1 MSIFAGIYCRKENQT
16 IPAFV
21 GDSLKKLISRNEN
34 DEVRVFEDARTF
46 FIKVGIGAFQ
56 EAGQISDAK
65 GFSLLAG
72 EPLISESREKDLI
85 QIRKD
90 LAKGK
95 FDALSNSRGV
105 FCFADYQPTKLT
117 LATDKLGIRP
127 LYFWM
132 DENYVIFATALR
144 ILENLAEIPKKMNVR
159 AVTEISAFG
168 YALSDRTPY
177 ENIFLLKA
185 GEVLQVKNE
194 TVLHSKYW
202 RWDEIE
208 TEHDT
213 KENLSKT
220 LYQEFETAVK
230 LRLGKDTA
238 TIAYL
243 SGGLDSRCIVG
254 LLSHLKTKVHTF
266 NFARPNTQD
275 QIFGR
280 DFAKKAGTIHTEV
293 PKESGD
299 HVPDYS
305 TKMANAWQESKTR
318 KTQPPERPSLIWSG
332 EGGSVA
338 LGHVHLSP
346 KIVELM
352 RENKIDE
359 AIDEFIKRESIH
371 ISSKLL
377 NSKVYGQLSK
387 IIRGGITEELEQIN
401 SKDAERKFYLFLL
414 LNDQHRKLANHFENI
429 DLHRLEFHLPF
440 FDSEFLATIIAT
452 PIELCL
458 GHKLYVKLLDYFPKS
473 VTSVPWQAYPGHEPC
488 PLPIPE
494 GLSYQWDNQYQINE
508 QKSLKRRLI
517 QNGKALLKADDFPAE
532 ILSKKNIR
540 LAVLVHWTG
549 LRDYGYL
556 IEGAKIYHKYWRICR
571 GEYKL

>member
-1 MSIFAGIYCRKENQT
+1 
-16 IPAFV
+16 
-21 GDSLKKLISRNEN
+21 
-34 DEVRVFEDARTF
+34 
-46 FIKVGIGAFQ
+46 
-56 EAGQISDAK
+56 
-65 GFSLLAG
+65 
-72 EPLISESREKDLI
+72 
-85 QIRKD
+85 
-90 LAKGK
+90 
-95 FDALSNSRGV
+95 
-105 FCFADYQPTKLT
+105 
-117 LATDKLGIRP
+117 
-127 LYFWM
+127 
-132 DENYVIFATALR
+132 
-144 ILENLAEIPKKMNVR
+144 
-159 AVTEISAFG
+159 
-168 YALSDRTPY
+168 
-177 ENIFLLKA
+177 
-185 GEVLQVKNE
+185 
-194 TVLHSKYW
+194 
-202 RWDEIE
+202 
-208 TEHDT
+208 
-213 KENLSKT
+213 
-220 LYQEFETAVK
+220 
-230 LRLGKDTA
+230 
-238 TIAYL
+238 
-243 SGGLDSRCIVG
+243 
-254 LLSHLKTKVHTF
+254 LSHLKTKVHTF

-280 DFAKKAGTIHTEV
+280 DFAKIAGTIHTEV

-305 TKMANAWQESKTR
+305 AKMATAWQESKTR
-318 KTQPPERPSLIWSG
+318 KTHPPERPSLIWSG

-352 RENKIDE
+352 REGKIDE

-377 NSKVYGQLSK
+377 NPKVFGQISK

-440 FDSEFLATIIAT
+440 FDSEFLATIIAA

-458 GHKLYVKLLDYFPKS
+458 GHKLYVKLLNYFPKT

-494 GLSYQWDNQYQINE
+494 GLLYQWDNQYQINE
-508 QKSLKRRLI
+508 QKTLKKRVI
-517 QNGKALLKADDFPAE
+517 QDGKELVKAVDFPAD

-556 IEGAKIYHKYWRICR
+556 IEGAMIYHKYWRICR